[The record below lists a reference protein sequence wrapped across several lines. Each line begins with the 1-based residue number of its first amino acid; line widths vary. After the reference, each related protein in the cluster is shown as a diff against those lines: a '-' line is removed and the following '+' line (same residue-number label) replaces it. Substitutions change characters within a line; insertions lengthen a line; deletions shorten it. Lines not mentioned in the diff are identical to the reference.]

1 LSSGFTGG
9 GNLSE
14 TYFQNIARQTEV
26 DPMRERIEMSP
37 FENESLNEELLH
49 ELIALRAYQLYAS
62 REYLDGFHIQDWLQA
77 EQEVLS
83 QFDYRY
89 ETALT
94 AAG

>member
-1 LSSGFTGG
+1 
-9 GNLSE
+9 
-14 TYFQNIARQTEV
+14 
-26 DPMRERIEMSP
+26 MRERIEMSP
-37 FENESLNEELLH
+37 FENESLNEDLLQ

-62 REYLDGFHIQDWLQA
+62 RGYLDGFHMQDWLQA

-83 QFDYRY
+83 QFGYRY